1 MAFGQSIKCLRKS
14 IVQWVRAQ
22 ALGSD
27 NHDGIPD
34 QHGKGM

>member
-14 IVQWVRAQ
+14 IVRWVSAQ

-27 NHDGIPD
+27 SHDGMPD
-34 QHGKGM
+34 LYGKGM